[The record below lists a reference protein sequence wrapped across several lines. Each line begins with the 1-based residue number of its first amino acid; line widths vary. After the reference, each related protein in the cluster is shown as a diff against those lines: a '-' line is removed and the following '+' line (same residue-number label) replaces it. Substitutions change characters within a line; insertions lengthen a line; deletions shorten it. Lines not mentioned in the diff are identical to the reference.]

1 MSTSILLSVLS
12 LLGAGRIT
20 TARADDA
27 IELWTNYAIY
37 PKRCVHYNNND
48 QIVYAIYE
56 QAANH
61 CVDTP
66 AGTYVAS
73 VPTFV
78 HAYLEQAADNAADAG
93 EEYEYPAASSY
104 LDCTL
109 QQIAGVNY
117 YVQLGCSDYDA
128 TKLAVNIYSDAQC
141 TVHSHVDGYD
151 DSNLAVDFSVSFGKC
166 VPCVVWFDKN
176 ADDIDDQY
184 YVNKQMNAP
193 LCSAMWEY
201 KQTCDKSCQKMGNL
215 ASSMDGWNKA
225 DKVLLTILSFFGEY
239 RVPSR
244 LSDDDDFL
252 RWEVARDVVRGMRDS
267 PSIRPCLTSSSFP
280 PHGPSPSGYTQTKL
294 KRKQGF
300 GMLLAITKKRQKMSN
315 KDALLEQAAISA
327 AGLQQSHV
335 LGIFAL
341 LILIITIFGL
351 LGLKKITWALLL
363 ILNVVLFGYLMKLTL
378 DGSVKETII
387 GPDGKIVE
395 MDDSDDEDDADVTNP
410 ENSGPGYENPT
421 SPLSP
426 PAFSDKAI
434 V

>member
-1 MSTSILLSVLS
+1 MTRSRKKTATTRIILSVLS
-12 LLGAGRIT
+12 LLGAGRIA

-109 QQIAGVNY
+109 QQIAGENY

-128 TKLAVNIYSDAQC
+128 TTLAVNIYSDAQC

-151 DSNLAVDFSVSFGKC
+151 DSNIAVDFSVSFGKC

-239 RVPSR
+239 RVPSQ
-244 LSDDDDFL
+244 LSDMNFCVE
-252 RWEVARDVVRGMRDS
+252 RWHAMLCAGCGIHHQFILVS
-267 PSIRPCLTSSSFP
+267 RPCLSLP
-280 PHGPSPSGYTQTKL
+280 PLRRPPDIPKRNANENTQT
-294 KRKQGF
+294 
-300 GMLLAITKKRQKMSN
+300 
-315 KDALLEQAAISA
+315 
-327 AGLQQSHV
+327 
-335 LGIFAL
+335 
-341 LILIITIFGL
+341 
-351 LGLKKITWALLL
+351 
-363 ILNVVLFGYLMKLTL
+363 
-378 DGSVKETII
+378 
-387 GPDGKIVE
+387 
-395 MDDSDDEDDADVTNP
+395 
-410 ENSGPGYENPT
+410 
-421 SPLSP
+421 
-426 PAFSDKAI
+426 
-434 V
+434 

>member
-1 MSTSILLSVLS
+1 MTRSRKTTATTRIILSVLS
-12 LLGAGRIT
+12 LLGAGRIA

-109 QQIAGVNY
+109 QQIAGENY

-128 TKLAVNIYSDAQC
+128 TTLAVNIYSDAQC

-151 DSNLAVDFSVSFGKC
+151 DSNIAVDFSVSFGKC

-239 RVPSR
+239 RVPSL
-244 LSDDDDFL
+244 LSDMNFCVG
-252 RWEVARDVVRGMRDS
+252 RWHAMLCAGCGIHHQFILVS
-267 PSIRPCLTSSSFP
+267 RPCLSL
-280 PHGPSPSGYTQTKL
+280 PHLPSPSGYPQTKR
-294 KRKQGF
+294 KRKY
-300 GMLLAITKKRQKMSN
+300 ANITRLRNAARHHQEAL
-315 KDALLEQAAISA
+315 KD
-327 AGLQQSHV
+327 V
-335 LGIFAL
+335 
-341 LILIITIFGL
+341 
-351 LGLKKITWALLL
+351 
-363 ILNVVLFGYLMKLTL
+363 
-378 DGSVKETII
+378 
-387 GPDGKIVE
+387 
-395 MDDSDDEDDADVTNP
+395 
-410 ENSGPGYENPT
+410 
-421 SPLSP
+421 
-426 PAFSDKAI
+426 
-434 V
+434 

>member
-1 MSTSILLSVLS
+1 MTRSRKTTTTTGIILSVLS
-12 LLGAGRIT
+12 LLGAGRIA

-109 QQIAGVNY
+109 QQIAGENY
-117 YVQLGCSDYDA
+117 YFQLGCSDYDA
-128 TKLAVNIYSDAQC
+128 TALAVNIYSDAQC

-151 DSNLAVDFSVSFGKC
+151 DSKIAVDFSVSFGKC

-239 RVPSR
+239 RVPSQ
-244 LSDDDDFL
+244 LSDMNFCVG
-252 RWEVARDVVRGMRDS
+252 RWHAMLCAGCGIHHQFILVS
-267 PSIRPCLTSSSFP
+267 RPCLSLPPLPSSSGYP
-280 PHGPSPSGYTQTKL
+280 QTKRKRKYANINKASECCSPSSRSAQRCLTRTPSSS
-294 KRKQGF
+294 R
-300 GMLLAITKKRQKMSN
+300 RQSR
-315 KDALLEQAAISA
+315 QRGCS
-327 AGLQQSHV
+327 
-335 LGIFAL
+335 
-341 LILIITIFGL
+341 
-351 LGLKKITWALLL
+351 
-363 ILNVVLFGYLMKLTL
+363 
-378 DGSVKETII
+378 
-387 GPDGKIVE
+387 
-395 MDDSDDEDDADVTNP
+395 
-410 ENSGPGYENPT
+410 NPT
-421 SPLSP
+421 FSGSSPSLS
-426 PAFSDKAI
+426 
-434 V
+434 